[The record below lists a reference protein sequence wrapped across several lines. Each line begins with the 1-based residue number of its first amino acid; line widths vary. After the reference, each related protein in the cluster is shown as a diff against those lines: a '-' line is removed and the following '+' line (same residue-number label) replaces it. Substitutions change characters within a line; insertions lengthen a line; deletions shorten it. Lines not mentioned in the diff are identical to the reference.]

1 MSSIRRSWFLLLLVT
16 GLPGWCQ
23 EDLSLL
29 LQPRVSL
36 NYPVSASYNHNF
48 SIAQR
53 ISYLNLGEENIT
65 TRHVDLTHF
74 STFKWGIHKSLGFGI
89 LYRLREAFE
98 GENTDELRLTQQLNF
113 VARSHSLRFGHR
125 FRTEQRIFSFE
136 TLHRFRYRFA
146 VDGPIQGKKLDPG
159 ELYWIGSLE
168 GLLTAGKGLRPI
180 YSLRTSGWVGYLA
193 SRTFKIQV
201 GSEYRI
207 ASLWKGNRPV
217 LFLLT
222 SLVFNL

>member
-1 MSSIRRSWFLLLLVT
+1 MSSIRRCWLLILLIA

-36 NYPVSASYNHNF
+36 NYAVTPAYFHNF
-48 SIAQR
+48 SVAQR
-53 ISYLNLGEENIT
+53 LSYLNLGEENLAVRNI
-65 TRHVDLTHF
+65 DLTHF
-74 STFKWGIHKSLGFGI
+74 SNFKLGIHASAGLGI
-89 LYRLREAFE
+89 LYRIREAFE
-98 GENTDELRLTQQLNF
+98 GENTDEIRFTEQYNH
-113 VARSHSLRFGHR
+113 VSRPGSIRFGHR
-125 FRTEQRIFSFE
+125 FRVEQRVFPSR

-146 VDGPIQGKKLDPG
+146 LDGPLEGKKLDPG

-168 GLLTAGKGLRPI
+168 GLLTAGRGLHPL
-180 YSLRTSGWVGYLA
+180 YSFRTSGWLGYLA

-207 ASLWKGNRPV
+207 VNLWKGNRPV